1 MSVEKYYVKNE
12 STGLLERLMPPIDV
26 GGGEMRIHALPEQWA
41 AHGAYPANYAL
52 PVAPAGKKIV
62 VTGWDVEHGK
72 WIRRYRLED
81 LPPPSLEDFDAA
93 MEAHLKSERDARG
106 YTTREPDSY
115 LTSQVPRWAADARDW
130 VAHRDAVM
138 EYALALINAVEAGER
153 QPPTMEEFVEGL
165 PRIVWTY
172 TEGAEGAE
180 ESGESEE

>member
-1 MSVEKYYVKNE
+1 MAAERYYVKNG
-12 STGLLERLMPPIDV
+12 STGLLEWLEPPLNV
-26 GGGEMRIHALPEQWA
+26 NGEMLIHPLPEQWA
-41 AHGAYPANYAL
+41 AHGAYTADYTL

-81 LPPPSLEDFDAA
+81 ATPEMSDFDAA
-93 MEAHLKSERDARG
+93 MEAHLRSERDARG

-138 EYALALINAVEAGER
+138 EYALALINAVQAGER
-153 QPPTMEEFVEGL
+153 QPPTMEEFVAGL
-165 PRIVWTY
+165 PKIVWTY
-172 TEGAEGAE
+172 TEEA
-180 ESGESEE
+180 